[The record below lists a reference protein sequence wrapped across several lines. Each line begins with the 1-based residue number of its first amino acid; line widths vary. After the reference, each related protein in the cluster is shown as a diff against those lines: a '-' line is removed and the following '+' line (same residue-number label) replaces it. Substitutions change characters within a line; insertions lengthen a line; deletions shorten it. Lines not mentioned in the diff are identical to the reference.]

1 MTLEQ
6 HIGVGEHVPY
16 LCLLYMGGG
25 PRPPMGIQTSP
36 PSGMAVLLI
45 QSALT
50 TVTLIHSLLW
60 VSGDFRR
67 HVHLMRIRK
76 LQGVDKYLLIESGS
90 GNLRPLVGSMNVNR
104 FMKED

>member
-1 MTLEQ
+1 MDPACVFCTWGEVQGPPWSSKPLPA
-6 HIGVGEHVPY
+6 GV
-16 LCLLYMGGG
+16 
-25 PRPPMGIQTSP
+25 
-36 PSGMAVLLI
+36 AVLLI

-50 TVTLIHSLLW
+50 TVTLIQSLLW

-67 HVHLMRIRK
+67 HVHLMGIRK
-76 LQGVDKYLLIESGS
+76 LAEVDKYLLIESGS